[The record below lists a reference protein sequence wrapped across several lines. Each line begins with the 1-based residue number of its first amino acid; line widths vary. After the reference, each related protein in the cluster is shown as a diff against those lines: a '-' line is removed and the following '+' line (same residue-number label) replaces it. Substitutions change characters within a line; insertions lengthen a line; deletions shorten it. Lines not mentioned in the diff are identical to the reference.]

1 MQYYQLSAIL
11 FFGSGLIMIQQQR
24 QVQKPLTT
32 AHLAQTMSLLA
43 LTADELR
50 QQIDS
55 ELSGNPALELVEERR
70 CPTCHRILTDP
81 GKCPI
86 CSIPGNPANDEPVVF
101 LSPREEFI
109 PRKDYVDNEIEDEP
123 FAPAAEELPTYVLRQ
138 IAPDLRPEE
147 RGLAA
152 FMLTHLDDDGLLTT
166 SLIEVSRYT
175 HFPLSIVE
183 KIQRVIQMADPV
195 GVGSTSTT
203 DALLIQLQALREIGE
218 VPDLAEELIK
228 DGLNDLSHHQYAE
241 LAHRYEVPQKKI
253 ITAARFIAEN
263 LNPFPA
269 RSHWGDTRQPGAQTT
284 QVYHQPDILINFL
297 NEDPEKPLVVE
308 IIMPMSGTLQVNPL
322 FKQAIRQADE
332 EAKLDLR
339 KDLEKASLFVKC
351 LQQRNHTMERLL
363 TRVVSLQKEYI
374 VKGDKF
380 LKPVTR
386 AQISRELEV
395 HESTVSRAVA
405 NKAVQ
410 LPNRKIVPLASF
422 FDRSLNVRS
431 VLKEIIEKEPKAY
444 SDSELVE
451 MLNKKGFEV
460 ARRTVAKYRA
470 IEGILPAH
478 LRRVTVKGK

>member
-1 MQYYQLSAIL
+1 
-11 FFGSGLIMIQQQR
+11 MIQQTR

-43 LTADELR
+43 LTAEELR

-55 ELSGNPALELVEERR
+55 ELAGNPALELVEERR
-70 CPTCHRILTDP
+70 CPTCHRILSDP

-86 CSIPGNPANDEPVVF
+86 CSIPSNPANEEPVVF

-109 PRKDYVDNEIEDEP
+109 PRKDYVDNEVEDEP

-138 IAPDLRPEE
+138 IAPDLKKEE

-152 FMLTHLDDDGLLTT
+152 FMLTHLDEDGLLTT
-166 SLIEVSRYT
+166 SLIEVARYT
-175 HFPLSIVE
+175 HFPLSVVE

-195 GVGSTSTT
+195 GVGSVSTT
-203 DALLIQLQALREIGE
+203 EALLVQLQTLRETGE
-218 VPDLAEELIK
+218 VPELAEELIK
-228 DGLNDLSHHQYAE
+228 DGLDDLSHHQYAE
-241 LAHRYEVPQKKI
+241 LAHRHHVPQKKI
-253 ITAARFIAEN
+253 IAAAKFIAEN

-269 RSHWGDTRQPGAQTT
+269 RSHWGDARQPAAQTT
-284 QVYHQPDILINFL
+284 HVYHQPDILIGFL

-308 IIMPMSGTLQVNPL
+308 IIMPLSGTLQVNPL

-332 EAKLDLR
+332 DARIDLR

-363 TRVVSLQKEYI
+363 TRVVSLQREYI
-374 VKGDKF
+374 IKGDKY

-386 AQISRELEV
+386 AQLSKELEV
-395 HESTVSRAVA
+395 HESTISRAVA
-405 NKAVQ
+405 NKSVQ
-410 LPNRKIVPLASF
+410 LPNKRIVPLASF

-431 VLKEIIEKEPKAY
+431 VFKEIIEKEPKTY

-451 MLNKKGFEV
+451 MLTERGFQV

-478 LRRVTVKGK
+478 LRRVTIKRK

>member
-1 MQYYQLSAIL
+1 MLQVP
-11 FFGSGLIMIQQQR
+11 R
-24 QVQKPLTT
+24 QTQKPLTT
-32 AHLAQTMSLLA
+32 AHLAQTMTLLA

-55 ELSGNPALELVEERR
+55 ELAGNPALELVEERR

-81 GKCPI
+81 GKCPV
-86 CSIPGNPANDEPVVF
+86 CSIPGNPAVDEPVVF

-109 PRKDYVDNEIEDEP
+109 PRKDYIDTELEDEP

-138 IAPDLRPEE
+138 VAPDLRPEE

-152 FMLTHLDDDGLLTT
+152 FLLTHLDEDGLLTT

-175 HFPLSIVE
+175 HFPLSVVE
-183 KIQRVIQMADPV
+183 KVQRVIQMADPV
-195 GVGSTSTT
+195 GVGSCSTT
-203 DALLIQLQALREIGE
+203 EALLIQLQALKETGE
-218 VPDLAEELIK
+218 VPDLAEDLIK
-228 DGLNDLSHHQYAE
+228 DGLNNLSHHQYAE
-241 LAHRYEVPQKKI
+241 LAHRYGVSQKRVI
-253 ITAARFIAEN
+253 AAARFIAEN

-269 RSHWGDTRQPGAQTT
+269 RSHWGDTRQPGAQST
-284 QVYHQPDILINFL
+284 QVYHQPDILISYL
-297 NEDPEKPLVVE
+297 NEDPAKPLVVE
-308 IIMPMSGTLQVNPL
+308 IIMPLSGTLQVNPL

-332 EAKLDLR
+332 NSKLELR

-363 TRVVSLQKEYI
+363 TRVVGMQRDYI
-374 VKGDKF
+374 TRGEKF

-386 AQISRELEV
+386 AQLSRELEV
-395 HESTVSRAVA
+395 HESTISRAVA

-410 LPNRKIVPLASF
+410 LPNKKIVPLSSF

-444 SDSELVE
+444 SDSDLVDLLGE
-451 MLNKKGFEV
+451 KGFDV

-478 LRRVTVKGK
+478 LRRVTAKGR